1 MYRCP
6 GEGRATLVWDN
17 SYSRLRGCVSIW
29 RAVVIIYIVL
39 KLTKIFFIC
48 SVACRKNILYQVQVV
63 SGEIMESATAA
74 ADALDEALKAK
85 KKERDDAIAA
95 SLSTALIVSSPS
107 MAPSVSLYKN
117 FLPETLMQQSWI
129 VTTPM
134 SVASNLASRLFG
146 SQTEATANGGS
157 AQGENGGGEDGGNGP
172 ATHHDSAQA
181 KSLLEEL
188 NGLNMQLLER
198 LVRI

>member
-1 MYRCP
+1 M
-6 GEGRATLVWDN
+6 
-17 SYSRLRGCVSIW
+17 
-29 RAVVIIYIVL
+29 
-39 KLTKIFFIC
+39 
-48 SVACRKNILYQVQVV
+48 YQVQVV

-74 ADALDEALKAK
+74 ADALDEALKTK

-95 SLSTALIVSSPS
+95 SLSTALIVSPQLAVAST
-107 MAPSVSLYKN
+107 VSLYKN
-117 FLPETLMQQSWI
+117 FLPETLMQRSWI

-146 SQTEATANGGS
+146 SQTDPEATANGGG
-157 AQGENGGGEDGGNGP
+157 AQDETAGDGEDG
-172 ATHHDSAQA
+172 ASSTQHDSAQA

-198 LVRI
+198 LVPYDVMSQ